1 LEKMEFRW
9 KNISPDRV
17 DILKKFARHNRKEMT
32 DAERWLWEYLRTIPE
47 VRFRRQHPI
56 GDYIVDFVCLRLSLI
71 IEVDGAYHS
80 TPLQQ
85 REDAIRSEFLNEQ
98 GFFILRFSNEEV
110 LYDTDNVIKSIT
122 KQIKQRK
129 ILFS

>member
-1 LEKMEFRW
+1 MGYRW
-9 KNISPDRV
+9 NNISPDRV
-17 DILKKFARHNRKEMT
+17 NILKEFARQNRKGMT
-32 DAERWLWEYLRTIPE
+32 DAERWLWEYLRVIPD

-56 GDYIVDFVCLRLSLI
+56 GDYIVDFVSLKLSLI

-80 TPLQQ
+80 TPFQQ
-85 REDAIRSEFLNEQ
+85 YEDAARSEFLKEQ

-110 LYDTDNVIKSIT
+110 LYDTDNVIKTIT
-122 KQIKQRK
+122 VQIKQRK